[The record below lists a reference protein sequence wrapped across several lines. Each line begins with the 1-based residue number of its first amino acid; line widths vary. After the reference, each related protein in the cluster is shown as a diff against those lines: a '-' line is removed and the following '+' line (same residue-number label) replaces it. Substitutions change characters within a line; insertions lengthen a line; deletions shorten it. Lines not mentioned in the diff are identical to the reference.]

1 MLKAKTKSSNVRV
14 SLNQLFTIAEN
25 SIDRKFPINEKTHR
39 SLYRIGYIF
48 SKLASDLRQTA
59 IEKGICK
66 IVAVKEQERKATIAK
81 IKTYDWSK

>member
-1 MLKAKTKSSNVRV
+1 MLKIKPKKSNVRF
-14 SLNQLFTIAEN
+14 SLNELLEIAEN

-48 SKLASDLRQTA
+48 SKLSTDLRQTA

-66 IVAVKEQERKATIAK
+66 IVAIKEQERKATIPK
-81 IKTYDWSK
+81 IKTYEWSK

>member
-1 MLKAKTKSSNVRV
+1 MLKIKPKKSNVRF
-14 SLNQLFTIAEN
+14 SLNELLEIAEN
-25 SIDRKFPINEKTHR
+25 SIDRKFPINLKTHR

-48 SKLASDLRQTA
+48 SKLSTDLRQTA

-81 IKTYDWSK
+81 IKTYDWKK

>member
-1 MLKAKTKSSNVRV
+1 MLKIKPKKSNVRF
-14 SLNQLFTIAEN
+14 SLNVLLEIAEN
-25 SIDRKFPINEKTHR
+25 SINRKFPINLKTHR

-48 SKLASDLRQTA
+48 SKLAGDLRQTA

-66 IVAVKEQERKATIAK
+66 IVAIKEQERKATIAK

>member
-1 MLKAKTKSSNVRV
+1 MLKIKAKKSNVRF
-14 SLNQLFTIAEN
+14 SLNELLEIAEN
-25 SIDRKFPINEKTHR
+25 SIDRKFPINLKTHR

-48 SKLASDLRQTA
+48 SKLSTDLRQTA

-66 IVAVKEQERKATIAK
+66 IIAVKEQERKATIAK

>member
-1 MLKAKTKSSNVRV
+1 MLKIKPKKSNVRF
-14 SLNQLFTIAEN
+14 SLNELLEIAEN
-25 SIDRKFPINEKTHR
+25 SIDRKFPINLKTHR

-48 SKLASDLRQTA
+48 SKLSTDLRQTA

-66 IVAVKEQERKATIAK
+66 IIAVKEQERKATIAK